1 MKETVSYGNLK
12 NLIDPPPPLSSD
24 EGEEKEKSEEKNPDE
39 PLKMDMSEEQME
51 LQKKAKEYLKQ
62 KVNEGEKGQCLGLVL
77 DNNLP

>member
-1 MKETVSYGNLK
+1 MLSFFYS
-12 NLIDPPPPLSSD
+12 SSD

-62 KVNEGEKGQCLGLVL
+62 KVNEGEKG
-77 DNNLP
+77 